1 MRRAALVFGLVS
13 TAAAAFAP
21 AAIGGVERPWQ
32 VHVRGIVV
40 SPDESANIVPL
51 GGTVEIDE
59 AVVPEIDIGYFFA
72 EDWSVELIAATSPH
86 DVTHSSGLA
95 LGDAWV
101 LPPTL
106 TVKYH
111 VPVDGPIHP
120 YIGAGI
126 NYTTFWNIDEPVG
139 LNLDY
144 SDSWG
149 WALQAGIEIDIADNW
164 TFNIDVKKIDIDTDV
179 RITTTAGA
187 FVTDA
192 NVEIDPLVIGIGF
205 GYRF

>member
-1 MRRAALVFGLVS
+1 MKSAVISAGFVSAALVALS
-13 TAAAAFAP
+13 PAAFA
-21 AAIGGVERPWQ
+21 GVERPWQ

-40 SPDESANIVPL
+40 SPDESATVSI
-51 GGTVEIDE
+51 GGDVEIDE
-59 AVVPEIDIGYFFA
+59 AFVPQIDVNYFFA

-86 DVTHSSGLA
+86 DVAHSSGLA

-111 VPVDGPIHP
+111 IPVDGPIHP

-126 NYTTFWNIDEPVG
+126 NYTTFWNVDEPAG
-139 LNLDY
+139 MNIDY

-149 WALQAGIEIDIADNW
+149 WALQAGIEIDVADNW

-179 RITTTAGA
+179 RITGAVNATA
-187 FVTDA
+187 D
-192 NVEIDPLVIGIGF
+192 VEIDPLVIGIGF